1 MNWDAFGAL
10 AEALGAAAVIAT
22 LAYLSVQIRQNSR
35 MMRAQI
41 RDSISGKQMMLSSL
55 PSTNP
60 ALAQTLAKTNPIDVS
75 GFSGTAAQAIEGW
88 EAWTLNGMYLVV
100 FREWENSHYQFT
112 QGLFEPRDFAVR
124 RRMWELT
131 MASETF
137 RVAWRQY
144 RETFSP
150 DFRTVMDEIV
160 GHHVDSD

>member
-1 MNWDAFGAL
+1 
-10 AEALGAAAVIAT
+10 
-22 LAYLSVQIRQNSR
+22 

-41 RDSISGKQMMLSSL
+41 RDPISGKQMMLSRL

-60 ALAQTLAKTNPIDVS
+60 ALAKTLAKTNPSDVS
-75 GFSGTAAQAIEGW
+75 AFAGSAAEGVEGW

-112 QGLFEPRDFAVR
+112 QGLFESRDFAVR

-131 MASETF
+131 MVSETF
-137 RVAWRQY
+137 QIAWKQY

-150 DFRTVMDEIV
+150 DFRVLMDEIV
-160 GHHVDSD
+160 GQKAA